1 MKKLFHLSPLIEID
15 NCEHFKIIGKY
26 EFLEAS
32 AEHCKFLY
40 ENFLITIKGK
50 TIHIELLKDE
60 IVIIRVEQLNTLEMK
75 KQEKKNEKI

>member
-1 MKKLFHLSPLIEID
+1 MKKLFHLSPLIEIE
-15 NCEHFKIIGKY
+15 NCKHFKIIGNY
-26 EFLEAS
+26 EFLEVS
-32 AEHCKFLY
+32 STHCKFLY

-60 IVIIRVEQLNTLEMK
+60 IVIIRVEQLNTLEMI